1 LYFPNSVIS
10 GSNPVVASPEVQ
22 SMALEAFNVY
32 NTTSSSN
39 ALLELYKTNSVIAVS
54 LERSSMLELSGIPLS
69 NSRTLCLNATSAP
82 NFNSYLFLEYASLA
96 RVFISNATVEV

>member
-1 LYFPNSVIS
+1 
-10 GSNPVVASPEVQ
+10 
-22 SMALEAFNVY
+22 MALEAY
-32 NTTSSSN
+32 NMYNKANSSC
-39 ALLELYKTNSVIAVS
+39 ALVDAYKTNSVIAVS

-69 NSRTLCLNATSAP
+69 NSRTLCLNATFTDTSPP